1 MPKKRRGIIKILIYI
16 KDEKS
21 NFWLYCHS
29 NVFNCQFCKHT
40 DIRKRNYLKKESQV
54 VSVTNENKETVCTVT
69 CSRVIGGVTY
79 TAEAGNFLSTC
90 EGASRRCEAKLDKL
104 NTLQ

>member
-1 MPKKRRGIIKILIYI
+1 MKKVIFGFIATAMFSTASFANTPTLENEI
-16 KDEKS
+16 D
-21 NFWLYCHS
+21 
-29 NVFNCQFCKHT
+29 
-40 DIRKRNYLKKESQV
+40 LKKESQV